1 MYAIIKTGGKQY
13 RVKEG
18 DTIDIELLNGLTS
31 NEVSFNEILMINTGN
46 NVKVGNPT
54 LQEATVKGE
63 LIENVKDKKIIVFKY
78 KKRKNNRVKNGHRQ
92 KLSRVKITAIEGGK

>member
-31 NEVSFNEILMINTGN
+31 NEVSFNEILMMNTGN